1 MNILIDFFVSK
12 IILLVQVKESDINED
27 DEVDIVTVEKDPF
40 SDSDMSQE
48 ELCFLPATPCP
59 DDPQQQDKCVGS
71 SSKLIDS
78 NHSGSPLSEENGQNG
93 QNGQAAHNAS
103 SPLEG
108 KIVSL
113 KCIVNVS
120 KFF

>member
-1 MNILIDFFVSK
+1 M
-12 IILLVQVKESDINED
+12 KESDANED

-48 ELCFLPATPCP
+48 ELCFLPAIPCP
-59 DDPQQQDKCVGS
+59 DVPEQQDKCVGS

-78 NHSGSPLSEENGQNG
+78 NNSGSPLSEENGQNG
-93 QNGQAAHNAS
+93 QAANNAS

-108 KIVSL
+108 KFVSRKCLINVSL
-113 KCIVNVS
+113 SFLSSLRGIIC
-120 KFF
+120 